1 MKFLKRDII
10 KIQSFILL
18 INKLLGS
25 EKVMLHAEARPFY
38 SGTITNHHHD

>member
-1 MKFLKRDII
+1 MKLLKIDII
-10 KIQSFILL
+10 KIQFFILF
-18 INKLLGS
+18 INKLLSS